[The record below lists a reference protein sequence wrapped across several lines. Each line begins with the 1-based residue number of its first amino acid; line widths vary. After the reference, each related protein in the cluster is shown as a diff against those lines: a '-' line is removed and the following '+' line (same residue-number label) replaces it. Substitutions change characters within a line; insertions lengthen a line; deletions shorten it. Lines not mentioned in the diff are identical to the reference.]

1 MVANAFDNRGSFER
15 PFRRPRTIQFARDKY
30 LTCGLFVPESRRP
43 LPGETTQENG
53 ITATRNLCKGNHD
66 EFI

>member
-30 LTCGLFVPESRRP
+30 LTYGLFVPESRRA
-43 LPGETTQENG
+43 LPGENDPRERHHGYAN
-53 ITATRNLCKGNHD
+53 
-66 EFI
+66 FM